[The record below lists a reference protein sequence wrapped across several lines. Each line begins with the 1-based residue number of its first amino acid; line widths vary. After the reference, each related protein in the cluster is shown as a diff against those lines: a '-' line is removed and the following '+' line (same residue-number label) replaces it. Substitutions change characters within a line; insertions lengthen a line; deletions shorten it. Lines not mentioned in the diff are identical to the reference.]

1 MSPARSRWAG
11 HGVGEGRMS
20 GGVLI
25 GGRYELHTT
34 LGRGGFGAVWR
45 GFDRTLARDVA
56 VKMVALDGLV
66 DRDAATARFGRE
78 ARAVAS
84 LNHPN
89 IVTAHDFGVEGDSA
103 YLVME
108 LISGVSLADELAE
121 RRKTGAGPFDVARVV
136 RLGTEISAGLAAA
149 HAAGLVHRDLKPA
162 NIMVVRPTGPAKLV
176 DFGIA

>member
-11 HGVGEGRMS
+11 HGVGEGRMA

-56 VKMVALDGLV
+56 VKMVAFDRLA
-66 DRDAATARFGRE
+66 DRDAATARFWRE
-78 ARAVAS
+78 ARAVAA

-89 IVTAHDFGVEGDSA
+89 IVTAHDFGVHDGNA

-108 LISGVSLADELAE
+108 LLTGGSLADEQ
-121 RRKTGAGPFDVARVV
+121 AR
-136 RLGTEISAGLAAA
+136 A
-149 HAAGLVHRDLKPA
+149 
-162 NIMVVRPTGPAKLV
+162 
-176 DFGIA
+176 